1 MNLNLHNKVAL
12 ITGVSREIGIGA
24 AIARRLATA
33 GARIFTTYYRPYDA
47 AMPWG
52 DRPDEAEAILAELN
66 THTAAAGIEADL
78 GQPEIPAR
86 IIAAAREQFGH
97 VDILV
102 NNATR
107 DFAANLIQI
116 DAAML
121 DAHYAVNVRGPL
133 LLMQAF
139 YEQHDGRPGGRVI
152 NMTSGQ
158 NVSKMPESIPYVT
171 TKAAIEG
178 ATLSLSAVVA
188 AKGITLNAVDPGAT
202 DTGWMSPELRAD
214 LARLADLG
222 RVGQPDDV
230 ARLICFLA
238 SAEGG
243 WITGQVLRSRGG
255 LG

>member
-1 MNLNLHNKVAL
+1 MKLNLEDKVAL
-12 ITGVSREIGIGA
+12 VTGVSREIGIGA
-24 AIARRLATA
+24 AIARRLAAA
-33 GARIFTTYYRPYDA
+33 GARIFATYYRPYDA

-52 DRPDEAEAILAELN
+52 DRPDEAGIILVELDQLS
-66 THTAAAGIEADL
+66 AAAGLEADL
-78 GQPEIPAR
+78 GQPETPAR
-86 IIAAAREQFGH
+86 IMAAARDQFGH

-107 DFAANLIQI
+107 DFAADLTQI

-139 YEQHDGRPGGRVI
+139 YEQHDGRPGGRII
-152 NMTSGQ
+152 NLTSGQ
-158 NVSKMPESIPYVT
+158 NVSKMPDSIPYVT

-178 ATLSLSAVVA
+178 LTLSLSATA
-188 AKGITLNAVDPGAT
+188 AQKGITVNTIDPGAT
-202 DTGWMSPELRAD
+202 DTGWMSPELKTE
-214 LARLADLG
+214 LARLTDLG
-222 RVGQPDDV
+222 RVGEPDDV

-238 SAEGG
+238 SDEGG